1 MIWPNVK
8 YSFSTYFYPSLVIS
22 NSLTYFNL
30 FLLISTNFYL
40 IILIFT
46 CFYLFAL
53 IFTVS
58 NHILLKLRLGFS
70 CLHLGSL
77 HPRILSENSVFI
89 IWICQE
95 FKLFLSWAIFE
106 QNIFKQ
112 CVSQKF
118 SSGFRDK
125 SPLRGSFFEHAWAM
139 LEPAMAC

>member
-1 MIWPNVK
+1 MLLIVCLSSSLFILQLSSYLATLLFTCNFHLFMQHSSFFINLK

-77 HPRILSENSVFI
+77 HPKILSENSVFI
-89 IWICQE
+89 I
-95 FKLFLSWAIFE
+95 
-106 QNIFKQ
+106 
-112 CVSQKF
+112 
-118 SSGFRDK
+118 
-125 SPLRGSFFEHAWAM
+125 
-139 LEPAMAC
+139 